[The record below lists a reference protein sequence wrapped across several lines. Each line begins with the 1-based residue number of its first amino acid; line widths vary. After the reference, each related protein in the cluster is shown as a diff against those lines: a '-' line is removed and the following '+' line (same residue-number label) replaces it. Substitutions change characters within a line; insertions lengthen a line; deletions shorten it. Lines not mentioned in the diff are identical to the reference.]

1 MRALSRTLV
10 LIAIVALA
18 AVIGVGGI
26 VAFAQSTQPALR
38 GGGAMR
44 GVLASPA
51 PAPASGPTRP
61 PLPLGD
67 MRHKGGIRGISA
79 NGVYDP
85 LGFLARLPLAQKMK
99 RSGVVRFNGPPLP
112 GKMPKLGQMLK
123 TKTGVRHTAAANGES
138 IVLTGTSAT
147 PYLDDQTVAYGAT
160 VFWLCENMKPSTTY
174 RYVVWSPDGYQYIVQ
189 PAEYWVNGDP
199 VVTTFATDTAG
210 RCEHQNGNEYYPFW
224 AAATLST
231 PLTGNAILA
240 DGATDP
246 NAAASAYS
254 GVWAIAAQNVAT
266 GTYEAVA
273 YTVVIGTL
281 NFSTYSN
288 SSFTTVSN
296 DFASGSTAYVK
307 ASGLNPAHFY
317 DFGMVNTSGNALPCV
332 YTIPTGSQNVNNATC
347 FENGA
352 SGVLPTGGAFSGQWT
367 TPATG
372 ANAAGTYSIELYD
385 ATTDDLISTQ
395 QVSINPSTLTWNTLV
410 PYSTTGGTGTNLN
423 NTFATDGL
431 VNIEGGAGN
440 STIDQ
445 SVTGLD
451 ISGSGTTSGH
461 VYDLTLSNANGVI
474 LSSGTTDTGGGTPST
489 FGGAAQFFNAPLS
502 FTATGTTFTENNVA
516 FPINQA
522 NLTAYGATS
531 IPFAPNVY
539 TAQLYDVTAGAVIGS
554 KSFQI
559 VSYAGSLQWTSPAG
573 SYVNANAAGVATPV
587 TTTITNTAGTLYGSW
602 DGDGIKQVTIEQDS
616 TAKVTLTLQ
625 AGVTTA
631 TDSTGQTW
639 NLSTYTDAI
648 TGAPGIKAV
657 PAVAGESLPVNATLP
672 IKLNVAVATG
682 NCTTAC
688 ILRTTITPLHGI
700 AESIVNNAMTNL
712 ATNGL
717 EVFGFNVAGNN
728 SPTYSWSVG
737 AYTTTSANLL
747 PTPRYNQMM
756 YVSGTNGATSAS
768 ATNGVYTVTLTVN
781 NTGGTAA
788 MTNVDFFMPA
798 TWYPST
804 VTPTITKVI
813 NNGANQTGA
822 WAIDTQD
829 GGNGSTTNGA
839 LGSNEFEI
847 ARTGTDSIAVGQTAV
862 FTLDM
867 MLPLSSFPFQTI
879 PATYNLT
886 STNTIGATNTTTNA
900 IAGATNIA
908 SNELGVY
915 SLNPSFMNA
924 TITPAVVAAQAGASF
939 TFAFTNTSSGLDPNP
954 DYISQLLITVP
965 SAGGVFPSSVAV
977 TSPNQTGV
985 TWHANATATTGQ
997 YLIDLCTNNTVPS
1010 QTAQTST
1017 PCAAATDANALP
1029 PGDTLDVTFTYATA
1043 PGVSSNLVPW
1053 TVVGANGG
1061 GVAAAT
1067 TTPTQEEPTLDVAN
1081 TTAQTSFTYVGGY
1094 TATPV
1099 YPPVAPITAVPSNSQ
1114 PTIGAW
1120 ANYNDG
1126 NAYVFQLYNNGS
1138 TPITD
1143 VSIQIPSSNT
1153 SGQIFD
1159 TQDWS
1164 VIASSIYTY
1173 GAGAAGGQCSANG
1186 YKTLTEPVRGSP
1198 GTPGIITLHGC
1209 NVAVGQS
1216 LSVFFY
1222 ALSPY
1227 DIGSTFNW
1235 PASVADNATPASP
1248 ATNANT
1254 LAAYSLSNTVRV
1266 IDEAAL
1272 QIQIPTGTSPTFS
1285 YNPALF
1291 GPSDAPTISC
1301 PNCTFTTGGTY
1312 PVINLNSITGTF
1324 NATDSLAASV
1334 YSDSANGWTLYVA
1347 ADQNPQISPAGGPAL
1362 YTWIDKTASSHPGSG
1377 TYTPSATADTSPGV
1391 QVPTTGTLQ
1400 LSTFTGAALHTPIDN
1415 LMSFQLLVGST
1426 VLSASQT
1433 NTITLTYTL
1442 IAN

>member
-1 MRALSRTLV
+1 MRALSRTVV
-10 LIAIVALA
+10 LIAFVALA

-26 VAFAQSTQPALR
+26 VALAQSTQPTLR
-38 GGGAMR
+38 GGVATRGA
-44 GVLASPA
+44 LASPA
-51 PAPASGPTRP
+51 PAPAAGPTQP

-67 MRHKGGIRGISA
+67 MRHKGATRGISA
-79 NGVYDP
+79 KSVYDP

-99 RSGVVRFNGPPLP
+99 MAHSGVMRFNGPPLP
-112 GKMPKLGQMLK
+112 GKMPKLSQMLRA
-123 TKTGVRHTAAANGES
+123 KTGIRHAQAANGES

-160 VFWLCENMKPSTTY
+160 VFWLCEDMKPATTY
-174 RYVVWSPDGYQYIVQ
+174 RYVVWSPDGYQYIVE
-189 PAEYWVNGDP
+189 PVEYYNGDAL
-199 VVTTFATDTAG
+199 TATFATDAAG
-210 RCEHQNGNEYYPFW
+210 RCEHQNGNEYYPWW
-224 AAATLST
+224 AGATLST
-231 PLTGNAILA
+231 PLTGTGIVA
-240 DGATDP
+240 DGAADP
-246 NAAASAYS
+246 NGAAAAYS
-254 GVWAIAAQNVAT
+254 GVWAIAAQNVST
-266 GTYEAVA
+266 GVYEAVA

-281 NFSTYSN
+281 NFSTYSD
-288 SSFTTVSN
+288 SGFTTVAN
-296 DFASGSTAYVK
+296 DFASGATAYVK

-317 DFGMVNTSGNALPCV
+317 DFGMVNTSSNGLPCV
-332 YTIPTGSQNVNNATC
+332 YTIPSNSQNVNNATC
-347 FENGA
+347 FEAGA
-352 SGVLPTGGAFSGQWT
+352 AGVLPTSGAFSGQWT

-372 ANAAGTYSIELYD
+372 TNAAGTYSIELYD

-395 QVSINPSTLTWNTLV
+395 QVSVNPSTLTWNTLV
-410 PYSTTGGTGTNLN
+410 PYSSTGGTGTNLN
-423 NTFATDGL
+423 NIFATDGL
-431 VNIEGGAGN
+431 LNIEGGVGN
-440 STIDQ
+440 TVTDQ
-445 SVTGLD
+445 SVTGLN

-461 VYDLTLSNANGVI
+461 VYDLTLSNANGVVM
-474 LSSGTTDTGGGTPST
+474 SSATSDTGGGNPST
-489 FGGAAQFFNAPLS
+489 MGGVPQFFNAPLS

-516 FPINQA
+516 FPINA
-522 NLTAYGATS
+522 GNLTAWGATS

-539 TAQLYDVTAGAVIGS
+539 TAQLYDVSAGAVVGS
-554 KSFQI
+554 KSFQV

-573 SYVNANAAGVATPV
+573 AYVNADAASLPTPV
-587 TTTITNTAGTLYGSW
+587 TTTITNTGGTLYGSW
-602 DGDGIKQVTIEQDS
+602 NGDGLKQVTIEQDS
-616 TAKVTLTLQ
+616 GAKVTLTLQ

-631 TDSTGQTW
+631 TDSTGKTW
-639 NLSTYTDAI
+639 NLSTYTDGI

-657 PAVAGESLPVNATLP
+657 PAIAGNSLPAGATLP
-672 IKLNVAVATG
+672 IPLDIAVATG

-700 AESIVNNAMTNL
+700 AESIVTNTMSNT

-728 SPTYSWSVG
+728 SPTYSWAVNSYQT
-737 AYTTTSANLL
+737 ATKIPN
-747 PTPRYNQMM
+747 PRYDQMM
-756 YVSGTNGATSAS
+756 YVSGTNGATS
-768 ATNGVYTVTLTVN
+768 TNQTTGVYTLTLTVN
-781 NTGGTAA
+781 NTGGAAA
-788 MTNVDFFMPA
+788 MTNIDFFMPA
-798 TWYPST
+798 TWYPSS
-804 VTPTITKVI
+804 VTPAITKVV
-813 NNGANQTGA
+813 NNGATQTGN

-829 GGNGSTTNGA
+829 GGNGSTANGA

-847 ARTGTDSIAVGQTAV
+847 ISTGGGDKIAVGQTAV
-862 FTLDM
+862 FTLTM
-867 MLPLSSFPFQTI
+867 MMPLSSFPFQTI
-879 PATYNLT
+879 PAIYNT
-886 STNTIGATNTTTNA
+886 TAGDTIGATNTTTNA

-954 DYISQLLITVP
+954 DYISQLLISVP
-965 SAGGVFPSSVAV
+965 SAGGVYPSSVSV
-977 TSPNQTGV
+977 TSPNQTAV
-985 TWHANATATTGQ
+985 TWHANATATAGQ
-997 YLIDLCTNNTVPS
+997 YLIDLCTNNTAPVQS
-1010 QTAQTST
+1010 TQAST
-1017 PCAAATDANALP
+1017 PCTAATDVNSLP

-1053 TVVGANGG
+1053 VVVGANGG
-1061 GVAAAT
+1061 AVVVAA

-1114 PTIGAW
+1114 PTVGAW

-1126 NAYVFQLYNNGS
+1126 NAYVFQLFNNGS

-1173 GAGAAGGQCSANG
+1173 GAGASGAQCSANG

-1209 NVAVGQS
+1209 NIAVGQS

-1227 DIGSTFNW
+1227 DIGSTFDW
-1235 PASVADNATPASP
+1235 PASVADNATPANP
-1248 ATNANT
+1248 NTNANT

-1272 QIQIPTGTSPTFS
+1272 QIQIPTGTSPTFT

-1301 PNCTFTTGGTY
+1301 PNCTFTTGGSY

-1334 YSDSANGWTLYVA
+1334 YSDSSNGWTLYVA

-1377 TYTPSATADTSPGV
+1377 TFTPSAAADTSPGV
-1391 QVPTTGTLQ
+1391 QVPTSGTLQ
-1400 LSTFTGAALHTPIDN
+1400 LSTFTGAALHTPVDN